1 MISLIVCVIQLSTF
15 LTRYV
20 PKNSKPDAA
29 HTTGYAMQLM
39 SIVPFSGSMAVSISS
54 IQWLDFWRI
63 SRALELIVLEHID
76 MENSLES
83 KLQVYSICSIRLRS
97 RKGDIAEKPLKF
109 FSGFKT

>member
-1 MISLIVCVIQLSTF
+1 MISLIACVIQLSTF

-29 HTTGYAMQLM
+29 HTTGYVMQSM
-39 SIVPFSGSMAVSISS
+39 SIARFSGSMAVSISS

-63 SRALELIVLEHID
+63 SRVLEGILMEHMD

-83 KLQVYSICSIRLRS
+83 KQ
-97 RKGDIAEKPLKF
+97 
-109 FSGFKT
+109 